1 MSRTVADR
9 FVSDNLISYIFHFL
23 PSFLC
28 SQDLNSINT
37 AHHDNTNNSKH
48 RLKIIPSDS
57 PQHGSVNRNVQKNSF
72 QRIRG
77 RSNRKHDSSRKPK
90 EPDLTL
96 LEILCGDF
104 ENGVMPL
111 KKDNRKNDCSFG
123 NTSNNLGHQRNKQS
137 KKARKKGQR
146 EKLLSSDV
154 YKSLESDGKE
164 ESITGSQSSNRL
176 EIAQSEA
183 GDTSSRSK
191 SVSFE
196 AVNSDD
202 TLKTSSISLGLRSQE
217 SIPLR
222 DGSAQKLN
230 WNFSDSVNSF
240 GLSEVEKS
248 LQSPE
253 SQSHEWSSPKQ
264 AYGKKEYLAAE
275 NAEHSTSSNKNEES
289 ISSNHGCSTRGLKAQ
304 AWEHHCRFVHFK
316 EGYKMTKKRGNKQN
330 WGVDMNE
337 KEKLYRSKSPHVK
350 LFQVDFPQ
358 TYQRRKS
365 QVKMQFEFLVQFYYY
380 KQVS

>member
-1 MSRTVADR
+1 MTPALVIHRIIWDISVISSLRKLVKRDKEKNCSLQMSTKAW
-9 FVSDNLISYIFHFL
+9 NLTERRKASL
-23 PSFLC
+23 DL
-28 SQDLNSINT
+28 SQATDL
-37 AHHDNTNNSKH
+37 
-48 RLKIIPSDS
+48 RLLNLK
-57 PQHGSVNRNVQKNSF
+57 
-72 QRIRG
+72 
-77 RSNRKHDSSRKPK
+77 
-90 EPDLTL
+90 LATL
-96 LEILCGDF
+96 
-104 ENGVMPL
+104 
-111 KKDNRKNDCSFG
+111 
-123 NTSNNLGHQRNKQS
+123 
-137 KKARKKGQR
+137 A
-146 EKLLSSDV
+146 
-154 YKSLESDGKE
+154 
-164 ESITGSQSSNRL
+164 
-176 EIAQSEA
+176 
-183 GDTSSRSK
+183 SRSK

-222 DGSAQKLN
+222 NGSAQKLN

-253 SQSHEWSSPKQ
+253 SQSHEWNSPKQ

-289 ISSNHGCSTRGLKAQ
+289 ISSNHACSTRGLEAQ

-330 WGVDMNE
+330 SGVDMNE

-350 LFQVDFPQ
+350 LFQVDVPQ

-365 QVKMQFEFLVQFYYY
+365 QVRMQFEFLVQFYYY
-380 KQVS
+380 KQVSWHRFREHNGNLRWLNSFYTPRRVFLRENNRITKSTIPDQQERI

>member
-1 MSRTVADR
+1 MV
-9 FVSDNLISYIFHFL
+9 
-23 PSFLC
+23 
-28 SQDLNSINT
+28 
-37 AHHDNTNNSKH
+37 
-48 RLKIIPSDS
+48 IPSDS
-57 PQHGSVNRNVQKNSF
+57 LQHGSVNRNVQKNSF
-72 QRIRG
+72 QWIRG

-90 EPDLTL
+90 APGLTL

-104 ENGVMPL
+104 EHGVMPL
-111 KKDNRKNDCSFG
+111 KKENKENDSSFG

-137 KKARKKGQR
+137 KKARKKGRR

-154 YKSLESDGKE
+154 YKSMQSEGKE

-240 GLSEVEKS
+240 GLGDEKS

-253 SQSHEWSSPKQ
+253 SQSHEWNSPKQ
-264 AYGKKEYLAAE
+264 TYGKKEYLSAE

-289 ISSNHGCSTRGLKAQ
+289 ISSNHACSTRSLEAQ
-304 AWEHHCRFVHFK
+304 AWEHRCRFVHFK
-316 EGYKMTKKRGNKQN
+316 EGYKLTKKKGNKQN
-330 WGVDMNE
+330 SGVDMNE

-350 LFQVDFPQ
+350 LFQVDVPQ

-365 QVKMQFEFLVQFYYY
+365 QVKKQFEILVQFYYY

>member
-1 MSRTVADR
+1 M
-9 FVSDNLISYIFHFL
+9 
-23 PSFLC
+23 
-28 SQDLNSINT
+28 
-37 AHHDNTNNSKH
+37 
-48 RLKIIPSDS
+48 
-57 PQHGSVNRNVQKNSF
+57 NRNVPKNSS
-72 QRIRG
+72 QWIRG

-90 EPDLTL
+90 EPGLTL

-111 KKDNRKNDCSFG
+111 KKENFG

-164 ESITGSQSSNRL
+164 ESINRL

-202 TLKTSSISLGLRSQE
+202 TLKTSSISLELRSQE

-222 DGSAQKLN
+222 DGSALKLN

-240 GLSEVEKS
+240 GLGEVEKS

-253 SQSHEWSSPKQ
+253 SQSHEWNSPKQ
-264 AYGKKEYLAAE
+264 TYGKKEYLAVE

-289 ISSNHGCSTRGLKAQ
+289 ICSNHACSTRGLEAQ

-316 EGYKMTKKRGNKQN
+316 EGYKLTKKKGTKQN
-330 WGVDMNE
+330 SGVDMNE
-337 KEKLYRSKSPHVK
+337 KEKLYRSKGPHVK
-350 LFQVDFPQ
+350 LFQVDVTQ
-358 TYQRRKS
+358 TYPRRKS
-365 QVKMQFEFLVQFYYY
+365 QVKMQFEFLVQFYYLHAFVPCTSTS
-380 KQVS
+380 KQHAW